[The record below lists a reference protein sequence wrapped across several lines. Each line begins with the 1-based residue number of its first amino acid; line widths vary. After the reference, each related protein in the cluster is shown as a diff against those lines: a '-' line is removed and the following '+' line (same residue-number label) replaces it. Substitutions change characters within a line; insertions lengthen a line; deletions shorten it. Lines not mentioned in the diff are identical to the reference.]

1 MKNTLRLFVSMI
13 ALSAFTVSQ
22 LPEPGNCQMA
32 YGAFFAANCRMT
44 CCKTTRPMPNCPLL
58 KASAPRD
65 FMASSAPVFE
75 LGLAPLYFAQT
86 TVLLQPRFWFAI
98 VSDFTDTI
106 ELLLIGPS
114 QAVRAPP
121 TNVHLLAA

>member
-1 MKNTLRLFVSMI
+1 MKNTLRLLVSII
-13 ALSAFTVSQ
+13 ALSSFAVSQ

-58 KASAPRD
+58 KAAAPRD
-65 FMASSAPVFE
+65 LVSSSAPVFE
-75 LGLAPLYFAQT
+75 LGLAPLHFAQT
-86 TVLLQPRFWFAI
+86 TMLPQPHFWSTI
-98 VSDFTDTI
+98 VSDLTDTI

-121 TNVHLLAA
+121 SDVHLQAA